1 MWSIFSA
8 MRGAMLVALALVS
21 SADCQGGGPRRSTD
35 GRRTDTLDLGGLV
48 PRDSADSVLL
58 TPRVVTGPT
67 VLVFWLPAADSFAA
81 DDQAAALDDMT
92 YYTDR
97 VAPILER
104 YGIKLLPTNAD
115 TVYVTLPNRKQRTIL
130 LSGLD
135 YPFGY
140 VIVEPGGTER
150 ILTGVYAD
158 DELLDEVRTY
168 FDLPDDTSAARPRI
182 TT

>member
-1 MWSIFSA
+1 
-8 MRGAMLVALALVS
+8 MRGATLLALALVCL
-21 SADCQGGGPRRSTD
+21 ADCQGGGPHASTD
-35 GRRTDTLDLGGLV
+35 TRRADTLDLGGGLA

-92 YYTDR
+92 YYTGR
-97 VAPILER
+97 VASVLER

-115 TVYVTLPNRKQRTIL
+115 TVYVALPNNKQRTIL

-168 FDLPDDTSAARPRI
+168 FDLPDDTTAARPRI

>member
-1 MWSIFSA
+1 
-8 MRGAMLVALALVS
+8 MLFALALTCVV
-21 SADCQGGGPRRSTD
+21 ACGGGRRAAIDTPGTD
-35 GRRTDTLDLGGLV
+35 SLDLGAGLT

-58 TPRVVTGPT
+58 APRIVTGPT
-67 VLVFWLPAADSFAA
+67 VLVFWLPAADSFPA

-92 YYTDR
+92 YYTGKL
-97 VAPILER
+97 APVLER

-115 TVYVTLPNRKQRTIL
+115 TVFVSLPNKKQRTIL

-150 ILTGVYAD
+150 ILAGIYAD

-168 FDLPDDTSAARPRI
+168 FDLPDDSTTARPRI

>member
-1 MWSIFSA
+1 
-8 MRGAMLVALALVS
+8 MLLALALVS
-21 SADCQGGGPRRSTD
+21 LADCQGRHASADTP
-35 GRRTDTLDLGGLV
+35 RTDSLNLGGLA

-58 TPRVVTGPT
+58 APRVVRGPT

-97 VAPILER
+97 IAPVLDR
-104 YGIKLLPTNAD
+104 YGITLLPTNAD
-115 TVYVTLPNRKQRTIL
+115 TVYVALPNNKQRTIL

-158 DELLDEVRTY
+158 DELLDEVRAY
-168 FDLPDDTSAARPRI
+168 FDLPDDTTAPRPRI

>member
-1 MWSIFSA
+1 
-8 MRGAMLVALALVS
+8 MRRATVFACALICL
-21 SADCQGGGPRRSTD
+21 ADCQGGGPHASTD
-35 GRRTDTLDLGGLV
+35 TRRTDTLDVGGLA

-58 TPRVVTGPT
+58 APRVITGPT
-67 VLVFWLPAADSFAA
+67 VLVFWLPAADSFPA

-97 VAPILER
+97 VAPVLER

-115 TVYVTLPNRKQRTIL
+115 TVYVALPNNKHRTIL

-140 VIVEPGGTER
+140 LIVEPGGTER

-158 DELLDEVRTY
+158 DELLDEVRAY
-168 FDLPDDTSAARPRI
+168 FDLSDDSTAARPRI

>member
-1 MWSIFSA
+1 
-8 MRGAMLVALALVS
+8 MLLALTLVFL
-21 SADCQGGGPRRSTD
+21 ADCQAPRAATNT
-35 GRRTDTLDLGGLV
+35 RRTDTLDLGGLT
-48 PRDSADSVLL
+48 PRNAKDSMLL

-67 VLVFWLPAADSFAA
+67 VLVFWLPAADSLAA

-97 VAPILER
+97 IALVLEQ
-104 YGIKLLPTNAD
+104 YSIKLLPTNAD
-115 TVYVTLPNRKQRTIL
+115 TVYVALPNNKRRTIL

-168 FDLPDDTSAARPRI
+168 FDLPDDTAAARPRI

>member
-1 MWSIFSA
+1 MT
-8 MRGAMLVALALVS
+8 LVFL
-21 SADCQGGGPRRSTD
+21 ADCQERRGSAD
-35 GRRTDTLDLGGLV
+35 ARRTDTLNLGGLT

-67 VLVFWLPAADSFAA
+67 VIVFWLPAADSFAA

-97 VAPILER
+97 IVSVLER
-104 YGIKLLPTNAD
+104 YDIKLLPTNAD
-115 TVYVTLPNRKQRTIL
+115 TVYVALRNNKRRTIL

-168 FDLPDDTSAARPRI
+168 FDLSDDTAAARPRI

>member
-1 MWSIFSA
+1 
-8 MRGAMLVALALVS
+8 MLLALALLS
-21 SADCQGGGPRRSTD
+21 LADCRGRGPRASTD
-35 GRRTDTLDLGGLV
+35 TRGADSLDLGGLT

-67 VLVFWLPAADSFAA
+67 VLVFWLQAADSFPA

-97 VAPILER
+97 VAPVLQR
-104 YGIKLLPTNAD
+104 YDIKLLPTNAE
-115 TVYVTLPNRKQRTIL
+115 TVYVTLPNHKQRTIL

-140 VIVEPGGTER
+140 VIIEPGGTER
-150 ILTGVYAD
+150 ILAGIYAD

-168 FDLPDDTSAARPRI
+168 FDLPDDSTTARPRI

>member
-1 MWSIFSA
+1 M
-8 MRGAMLVALALVS
+8 ALVLL
-21 SADCQGGGPRRSTD
+21 AACRGKGAHAATD
-35 GRRTDTLDLGGLV
+35 TRRTDTLDLGGLA

-58 TPRVVTGPT
+58 APRVITGPT
-67 VLVFWLPAADSFAA
+67 VLVFWLRAADSLAA

-92 YYTDR
+92 YYTDQ
-97 VAPILER
+97 VAPVLER

-115 TVYVTLPNRKQRTIL
+115 TVYVALPNHKQRTIL

>member
-1 MWSIFSA
+1 
-8 MRGAMLVALALVS
+8 MRGATSFAVALTFAV
-21 SADCQGGGPRRSTD
+21 ACGGGRRAAIDTPGTD
-35 GRRTDTLDLGGLV
+35 SLDLGAGLT

-58 TPRVVTGPT
+58 APRVVTGPT
-67 VLVFWLPAADSFAA
+67 VLVFWLPAADSFPA

-92 YYTDR
+92 YYPGR
-97 VAPILER
+97 VAPVLER

-115 TVYVTLPNRKQRTIL
+115 TVYVTLPSHKQRTIL

-140 VIVEPGGTER
+140 VIIEPGGTER
-150 ILTGVYAD
+150 ILAGIYAD

-168 FDLPDDTSAARPRI
+168 FDLPDDSTTARPRI

>member
-1 MWSIFSA
+1 MLLA
-8 MRGAMLVALALVS
+8 MALVFLADCRGRHA
-21 SADCQGGGPRRSTD
+21 SADT
-35 GRRTDTLDLGGLV
+35 RRTDTLNLGVLT

-67 VLVFWLPAADSFAA
+67 LLVFWLPAADSFAA
-81 DDQAAALDDMT
+81 DDQAAALDEMT

-97 VAPILER
+97 IAPVLER
-104 YGIKLLPTNAD
+104 YGITLLPTNAD
-115 TVYVTLPNRKQRTIL
+115 TVYVALPNHKQRTVL

-150 ILTGVYAD
+150 ILTGVYGD
-158 DELLDEVRTY
+158 DELLDEIRTY
-168 FDLPDDTSAARPRI
+168 FDLGDDTTAVRPRI

>member
-1 MWSIFSA
+1 
-8 MRGAMLVALALVS
+8 MRGAMSFALILAVA
-21 SADCQGGGPRRSTD
+21 CGGG
-35 GRRTDTLDLGGLV
+35 GRRAAIETPGTDSLDLGAGLT

-58 TPRVVTGPT
+58 APRTVTGPT
-67 VLVFWLPAADSFAA
+67 VLVFWLAAADSIPA

-92 YYTDR
+92 YYTGK
-97 VAPILER
+97 VAPVLER
-104 YGIKLLPTNAD
+104 YGIKLLPTNAE
-115 TVYVTLPNRKQRTIL
+115 TVYVSLPNKKQRTIL

-150 ILTGVYAD
+150 ILAGIYAD

-168 FDLPDDTSAARPRI
+168 FDLPEDSTTARPRI

>member
-1 MWSIFSA
+1 MLLA
-8 MRGAMLVALALVS
+8 MALVLLADCRGRHA
-21 SADCQGGGPRRSTD
+21 SADT
-35 GRRTDTLDLGGLV
+35 RRTDTLNLGVLT

-67 VLVFWLPAADSFAA
+67 LLVFWLPAADSFAA
-81 DDQAAALDDMT
+81 DDQAAALDEMT

-97 VAPILER
+97 IAPMLER
-104 YGIKLLPTNAD
+104 YGITLLPTNAD
-115 TVYVTLPNRKQRTIL
+115 TVYVALPNHKQRTVL

-158 DELLDEVRTY
+158 DELLDEIRTY
-168 FDLPDDTSAARPRI
+168 FDLGDDTTAVRPRI

>member
-8 MRGAMLVALALVS
+8 MRGAMLFALALTCVV
-21 SADCQGGGPRRSTD
+21 ACGGGRRAAIDTPGTD
-35 GRRTDTLDLGGLV
+35 SLDLGAGLT

-58 TPRVVTGPT
+58 APRIVTGPT
-67 VLVFWLPAADSFAA
+67 VLVFWLPAADSFPA

-92 YYTDR
+92 YYTGKL
-97 VAPILER
+97 APVLER

-115 TVYVTLPNRKQRTIL
+115 TVFMSLPNKKQRTIL

-150 ILTGVYAD
+150 ILAGIYAD

-168 FDLPDDTSAARPRI
+168 FDLPDDSTTARPRI

>member
-1 MWSIFSA
+1 M
-8 MRGAMLVALALVS
+8 LALGLVCL
-21 SADCQGGGPRRSTD
+21 ADCHGPRASTD
-35 GRRTDTLDLGGLV
+35 TRRTDTLDLGGLT

-97 VAPILER
+97 IAPVLER
-104 YGIKLLPTNAD
+104 YGIELLPTNAD
-115 TVYVTLPNRKQRTIL
+115 TVYVALPNHKQRTVL

-140 VIVEPGGTER
+140 LIVEPGGTER
-150 ILTGVYAD
+150 LLTGVYAD
-158 DELLDEVRTY
+158 DELLDEVRAY
-168 FDLPDDTSAARPRI
+168 FDLPDDTTAARPRI

>member
-1 MWSIFSA
+1 MWLTVLLA
-8 MRGAMLVALALVS
+8 ACGGGGGRGQTATA
-21 SADCQGGGPRRSTD
+21 SAD
-35 GRRTDTLDLGGLV
+35 TLSLGGLA
-48 PRDSADSVLL
+48 PRDSADSTLL

-67 VLVFWLPAADSFAA
+67 VIVFWLPSADTLSAE
-81 DDQAAALDDMT
+81 DQSSALDDMT
-92 YYTDR
+92 YYTER
-97 VAPILER
+97 IVPVLER
-104 YGIKLLPTNAD
+104 DSIKLLPTNAE
-115 TVYVTLPNRKQRTIL
+115 TVYVALPNRQRRTIL

-158 DELLDEVRTY
+158 DELLDEIRAY
-168 FDLPDDTSAARPRI
+168 FDLQEDSTATKPRI

>member
-1 MWSIFSA
+1 
-8 MRGAMLVALALVS
+8 MLFALALTCL
-21 SADCQGGGPRRSTD
+21 ADCQGGSHASTD
-35 GRRTDTLDLGGLV
+35 TRGTDTLDLGAGLA

-58 TPRVVTGPT
+58 APRVVTGPT

-104 YGIKLLPTNAD
+104 YGITLLPTNAD
-115 TVYVTLPNRKQRTIL
+115 TVYVALPNRKQRAIL

-150 ILTGVYAD
+150 ILAGVYAD
-158 DELLDEVRTY
+158 DELLDEVRAY
-168 FDLPDDTSAARPRI
+168 FDLPEDTSTARPRI

>member
-1 MWSIFSA
+1 
-8 MRGAMLVALALVS
+8 MRGATSFAVALTFAV
-21 SADCQGGGPRRSTD
+21 ACGGGRRAAIDTPGTD
-35 GRRTDTLDLGGLV
+35 SLDLGAGLT

-58 TPRVVTGPT
+58 APRVVTGPT
-67 VLVFWLPAADSFAA
+67 VLVFWLLAADSFPA

-92 YYTDR
+92 YYTGR
-97 VAPILER
+97 VAPVLER

-115 TVYVTLPNRKQRTIL
+115 TVYVTLPNHKQRTIL

-140 VIVEPGGTER
+140 VIIEPGGTER
-150 ILTGVYAD
+150 ILAGIYAD

-168 FDLPDDTSAARPRI
+168 FDLPDDSTTARPRI

>member
-1 MWSIFSA
+1 
-8 MRGAMLVALALVS
+8 MLFALALVFTV
-21 SADCQGGGPRRSTD
+21 ACGGGRRAAIDTPGTD
-35 GRRTDTLDLGGLV
+35 SLDLGAGLT

-58 TPRVVTGPT
+58 APRIVTGPT
-67 VLVFWLPAADSFAA
+67 VLVFWLPAADSFPA

-92 YYTDR
+92 YYTGK
-97 VAPILER
+97 VAPMLER

-115 TVYVTLPNRKQRTIL
+115 TVFVSLPNKKQRTIL

-150 ILTGVYAD
+150 ILAGIYAD

-168 FDLPDDTSAARPRI
+168 FDLPEDSTTARPRI

>member
-1 MWSIFSA
+1 MLLA
-8 MRGAMLVALALVS
+8 MALVFLADCRGRHA
-21 SADCQGGGPRRSTD
+21 SADT
-35 GRRTDTLDLGGLV
+35 RRTDTLNLGVLT

-67 VLVFWLPAADSFAA
+67 LLVFWLPAADSFAA
-81 DDQAAALDDMT
+81 DDQAAALDEMT

-97 VAPILER
+97 IAPMLER
-104 YGIKLLPTNAD
+104 YGITLLPTNAD
-115 TVYVTLPNRKQRTIL
+115 TVYVALPNHKQRTVL

-150 ILTGVYAD
+150 ILTGVYGD
-158 DELLDEVRTY
+158 DELLDEIRTY
-168 FDLPDDTSAARPRI
+168 FDLGDDTTAVRPRI

>member
-8 MRGAMLVALALVS
+8 MRGAMLFALALTCVV
-21 SADCQGGGPRRSTD
+21 ACGGGRRAAIDTPGTD
-35 GRRTDTLDLGGLV
+35 SLDLGAGLT

-58 TPRVVTGPT
+58 APRIVTGPT
-67 VLVFWLPAADSFAA
+67 VLVFWLPAADSFPA

-92 YYTDR
+92 YYTGKL
-97 VAPILER
+97 APVLER

-115 TVYVTLPNRKQRTIL
+115 TVFVSLPNKKQRTIL

-150 ILTGVYAD
+150 ILAGIYAD

-168 FDLPDDTSAARPRI
+168 FDLPDDSTTARPRI

>member
-1 MWSIFSA
+1 
-8 MRGAMLVALALVS
+8 MLLALTLVFL
-21 SADCQGGGPRRSTD
+21 ADCQGPRAATD
-35 GRRTDTLDLGGLV
+35 RRRADTLDLGGLT
-48 PRDSADSVLL
+48 PRNAADSVLL

-67 VLVFWLPAADSFAA
+67 VLVFWLPAADSLAA

-97 VAPILER
+97 IVSVLER
-104 YGIKLLPTNAD
+104 FDITLLPTNAD
-115 TVYVTLPNRKQRTIL
+115 TVYVALPNNKRRTIL

-168 FDLPDDTSAARPRI
+168 FDLPDDTAAARPRI

>member
-8 MRGAMLVALALVS
+8 MRRAMWCALAVTSL
-21 SADCQGGGPRRSTD
+21 AGCQRAPHAATD
-35 GRRTDTLDLGGLV
+35 TRRTDSLDLGAGLA

-58 TPRVVTGPT
+58 APRVVTGPT
-67 VLVFWLPAADSFAA
+67 VLVFWLPAADSFPA

-92 YYTDR
+92 YYTGL
-97 VAPILER
+97 VAPVLER

-115 TVYVTLPNRKQRTIL
+115 TVYVALPNNKQRTIL

-140 VIVEPGGTER
+140 VIVEPGGTEQ

-158 DELLDEVRTY
+158 DELLDEIRTY
-168 FDLPDDTSAARPRI
+168 FDLPDDTTSARPRI

>member
-1 MWSIFSA
+1 
-8 MRGAMLVALALVS
+8 MLVVLALTCVAACRGS
-21 SADCQGGGPRRSTD
+21 RTATD
-35 GRRTDTLDLGGLV
+35 TRPADTLDLGAGLT

-58 TPRVVTGPT
+58 APRVVTGPT
-67 VLVFWLPAADSFAA
+67 VLVFWLPAADSFPP

-92 YYTDR
+92 EYTGK

-115 TVYVTLPNRKQRTIL
+115 TVFVALPNHKQRTIL

-140 VIVEPGGTER
+140 VIIEPGGTER
-150 ILTGVYAD
+150 ILAGVYAD
-158 DELLDEVRTY
+158 DELLEEVRSY
-168 FDLPDDTSAARPRI
+168 FDLPDDTTSARPRI